1 MPMVSAE
8 SQRQTFCATGEPSEG
23 RRYCQ
28 TTRRCDSL
36 GKQSHPDPELG
47 ASRSQRASKR
57 RNRTRHPPSKKRT
70 RRASWR
76 RAGPTSPAP
85 LPPKGSSAE
94 SRRRPPLPL
103 PCNLLVCWHKTSP
116 VPRYHVRSPTQGG
129 L

>member
-36 GKQSHPDPELG
+36 GKQSHPDPEPG

-76 RAGPTSPAP
+76 RAGHTSP
-85 LPPKGSSAE
+85 
-94 SRRRPPLPL
+94 PPLL

-116 VPRYHVRSPTQGG
+116 VPRYHVRTPTQGG